1 MFPCAPCRI
10 CNETG
15 HRLTKCPELW
25 MNKTPP
31 PQKGGHD
38 DDEEDSLRMLTKSG
52 NWLAHDVIQTKG
64 SNAGHWN
71 PLSVINI

>member
-1 MFPCAPCRI
+1 MIPCAPCKI
-10 CNETG
+10 CNEDG
-15 HRLTKCPELW
+15 HTVMKCPELW

-31 PQKGGHD
+31 PQKGGHG
-38 DDEEDSLRMLTKSG
+38 EEDSLTNSG
-52 NWLAHDVIQTKG
+52 NCLEQEVNQTRG